1 MKNSNNILNPSAS
14 DDSLQ
19 TNTIEKTPAN
29 ISPSDNLN
37 AINTTT
43 KVDQNDSE
51 NLENRTIFGD
61 WQINC
66 KTIDF

>member
-1 MKNSNNILNPSAS
+1 MKNSNNISNPSTS
-14 DDSLQ
+14 VDPSL
-19 TNTIEKTPAN
+19 TNPMEKTPAN
-29 ISPSDNLN
+29 ISSSDNLN
-37 AINTTT
+37 AINSTT

>member
-1 MKNSNNILNPSAS
+1 MKNSNNILTPSAS
-14 DDSLQ
+14 VDSSL
-19 TNTIEKTPAN
+19 TNLIEKTPAD

>member
-1 MKNSNNILNPSAS
+1 MKNSNNNSNPSAS
-14 DDSLQ
+14 VDQSL
-19 TNTIEKTPAN
+19 TNPMEKTPAD
-29 ISPSDNLN
+29 ISSNDNLN
-37 AINTTT
+37 AINSTT

>member
-1 MKNSNNILNPSAS
+1 MKNSNNISNPSTS
-14 DDSLQ
+14 VDPSL
-19 TNTIEKTPAN
+19 TNPMEKTPAN
-29 ISPSDNLN
+29 ISSCDNLN
-37 AINTTT
+37 AINSTT

>member
-1 MKNSNNILNPSAS
+1 MKNSNNNSNS
-14 DDSLQ
+14 TSSVDSSL
-19 TNTIEKTPAN
+19 TNLIEKTPAN
-29 ISPSDNLN
+29 ISSSDNLN
-37 AINTTT
+37 AINSTT

>member
-1 MKNSNNILNPSAS
+1 MKNSNNILNSSAS
-14 DDSLQ
+14 VDSSQ
-19 TNTIEKTPAN
+19 TNAIEKIPAD
-29 ISPSDNLN
+29 ISSSDNLN
-37 AINTTT
+37 AINSAT

>member
-1 MKNSNNILNPSAS
+1 MKNSNNILNSSAS
-14 DDSLQ
+14 VDSSQ
-19 TNTIEKTPAN
+19 TNAIEKIPAD
-29 ISPSDNLN
+29 ISSSDNLN
-37 AINTTT
+37 AINSAT

-66 KTIDF
+66 KSIDF